1 MRILLLACSLL
12 MTSIIFAQ
20 TTDETTIRDLLQK
33 QQEDWNRGNIEAFM
47 QGYWQSDS
55 LMFIGSSGVTYGFK
69 NTWERYKK
77 NYDSRDKMGELK
89 FDLLHVN
96 RLANDVYM
104 VVGKWHLKR
113 TVGDV
118 GGIYTLILR
127 KISGK
132 WVITSDHTS

>member
-1 MRILLLACSLL
+1 MRILRLACSLL
-12 MTSIIFAQ
+12 VTSSIFAQ

-127 KISGK
+127 KIGGK

>member
-1 MRILLLACSLL
+1 MRIFLLACSLL
-12 MTSIIFAQ
+12 MASTILAQ
-20 TTDETTIRDLLQK
+20 SSDETTIRNLLQQ

-47 QGYWQSDS
+47 QGYWKSDS

-96 RLANDVYM
+96 RLANDAFM

-113 TVGDV
+113 TVGDI

-127 KISGK
+127 KIGGK
-132 WVITSDHTS
+132 WVIISDHTS

>member
-12 MTSIIFAQ
+12 LTSSIFAQ
-20 TTDETTIRDLLQK
+20 TTDEATIRDLLQK

>member
-12 MTSIIFAQ
+12 LTSSIFAQ
-20 TTDETTIRDLLQK
+20 TTDEATIRDLLQK

-77 NYDSRDKMGELK
+77 NYDSRDKMGKLK

-96 RLANDVYM
+96 RLANDVFM

>member
-12 MTSIIFAQ
+12 MNSIIFAQ
-20 TTDETTIRDLLQK
+20 TADETTIRDLLQK

-55 LMFIGSSGVTYGFK
+55 LMFIGSGGVTYGYK

-127 KISGK
+127 KIGGK

>member
-12 MTSIIFAQ
+12 LTSSIFAQ
-20 TTDETTIRDLLQK
+20 TTDETSIRDLLQK

-127 KISGK
+127 KIGGK

>member
-55 LMFIGSSGVTYGFK
+55 LMFIGSSGVTYGFR